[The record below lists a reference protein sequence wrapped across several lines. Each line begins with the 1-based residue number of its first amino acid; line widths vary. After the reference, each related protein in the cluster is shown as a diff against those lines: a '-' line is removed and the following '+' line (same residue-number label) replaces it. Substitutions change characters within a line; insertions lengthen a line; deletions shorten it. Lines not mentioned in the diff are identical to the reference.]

1 MKQFYDHFTKQVD
14 RIKEKR
20 SFTENTLQKFE
31 SIESEVSDQR
41 NKCIDKIKSITQRL
55 QEKISELGKTM
66 LDKVNT
72 VCQEKETEFNV
83 KKSELNELNYSFKY
97 IENFMSAIME
107 LNDPM
112 AVMEAQELLNK
123 QVFNNHSIII
133 QLIFSSI
140 NLLFNSSFFQLNI

>member
-1 MKQFYDHFTKQVD
+1 LHIYEDTKD
-14 RIKEKR
+14 KR

-72 VCQEKETEFNV
+72 VCQEKETEFNL

-123 QVFNNHSIII
+123 QVFNNHSI
-133 QLIFSSI
+133 
-140 NLLFNSSFFQLNI
+140 NLLFN

>member
-1 MKQFYDHFTKQVD
+1 MHIYEDTKD
-14 RIKEKR
+14 KR

-72 VCQEKETEFNV
+72 VCQEKETEFNL

-123 QVFNNHSIII
+123 QVFNNHSI
-133 QLIFSSI
+133 
-140 NLLFNSSFFQLNI
+140 NLLFN